1 MNPAVVMIANRSFAF
16 HLYDFHSDGVSA
28 KELASAYSLPT
39 HWVEE
44 RIEAVRLC
52 LKFQAKATISSEAQ
66 LDHLL
71 AA

>member
-1 MNPAVVMIANRSFAF
+1 MNPAVVIIANRSFAF
-16 HLYDFHSDGVSA
+16 HLYDFHFDGVSA

-52 LKFQAKATISSEAQ
+52 LKFQAKATIGAGEQ
-66 LDHLL
+66 LDQLP